1 MKMIKEL
8 IKLANDLDSRGL
20 SKEADYLDAMLREA
34 SDSGLAEH
42 ISADSTTEMTL
53 NPDDF
58 SDEDV
63 FDTSPPTGNYGD
75 ASPEEQLLS
84 MISASEELA
93 GRLGLKYMETEMTA
107 EELKERLM
115 NVLNL
120 ENLSEEEQDSVLKL
134 AIRLL
139 ASPMQML
146 GGTPRVRERI

>member
-1 MKMIKEL
+1 
-8 IKLANDLDSRGL
+8 
-20 SKEADYLDAMLREA
+20 
-34 SDSGLAEH
+34 
-42 ISADSTTEMTL
+42 
-53 NPDDF
+53 
-58 SDEDV
+58 
-63 FDTSPPTGNYGD
+63 
-75 ASPEEQLLS
+75 EEQLLS

>member
-1 MKMIKEL
+1 MINDL
-8 IKLANDLDSRGL
+8 IKLATHLDNKGL
-20 SKEADYLDAMLREA
+20 SREADYLDAVIKMA
-34 SDSGLAEH
+34 TDSDLTEH
-42 ISADSTTEMTL
+42 ISADSTTEKTL

-75 ASPEEQLLS
+75 SSPEEQLLS

-93 GRLGLKYMETEMTA
+93 GRLGLEYMETEMTA